1 MGTTISLRVAGT
13 DIDWTKNGPGENH
26 GPLFQDYDL
35 TRLRSEQLDYD
46 GVDPNDPDLAR
57 EEIAFARQL
66 SAVVPRLEL
75 LGFTLDQVET
85 EYSQA
90 TQEHAEETEA
100 LDEGSEKSSP
110 RLMTF
115 SEFYA
120 FASSHPIGELDDTFV
135 GGMDGDATR
144 RREGR
149 FFREGLMQ
157 RIPRDLNYGSSYSER
172 SYFTSLMMFLHPYS
186 ILRVLAECPMN
197 ANAQVDWQFGPV
209 VCAGWAD
216 ESQFLA
222 GPRRTQT
229 FLIATEGS
237 SDVHIL
243 GHALSLLR
251 PGIKDFFRFIDMRDG
266 HPFPGTGNL
275 VRFARG
281 LAKIDV
287 HNQVV
292 FLLDNDAEGILAYKE
307 IQSLSLPPNM
317 RATHLPPLDE
327 LRAIPARGPE
337 GVSPTDING
346 RAAAIECYLDFNA
359 PGAPP
364 PEIRWTNYKKE
375 LNAYQGAL
383 CHKQSFAKAFLKQNL
398 ASLSNYDVTKI
409 SKVLDRIVAVCT
421 DIAVRSSHLTGNGAF
436 S

>member
-1 MGTTISLRVAGT
+1 MGTSISLRVAGT

-26 GPLFQDYDL
+26 GPLFQDGDL
-35 TRLRSEQLDYD
+35 TRLRSEQVDYD
-46 GVDPNDPDLAR
+46 RVDPNDPDFAR

-66 SAVVPRLEL
+66 SGVVPRLEL
-75 LGFTLDQVET
+75 LGFTLDQVEA

-90 TQEHAEETEA
+90 TQEHAGEPEA
-100 LDEGSEKSSP
+100 LGDESESASP
-110 RLMTF
+110 RPMTF
-115 SEFYA
+115 PEFCT
-120 FASSHPIGELDDTFV
+120 FVSSHTIRELNDTV
-135 GGMDGDATR
+135 VWRVDGDDTR

-149 FFREGLMQ
+149 FFGRGLNK
-157 RIPRDLNYGSSYSER
+157 RTPRDWNYKSGYSER
-172 SYFTSLMMFLHPYS
+172 SYFASLMMFLHPYS

-209 VCAGWAD
+209 VCSGWAE

-237 SDVHIL
+237 SDTHIL
-243 GHALSLLR
+243 EHALSLLR
-251 PGIKDFFRFIDMRDG
+251 PGIKDFFRFIDMTDG

-275 VRFARG
+275 VKFARG

-292 FLLDNDAEGILAYKE
+292 FLLDNDAEGMLAYKE
-307 IQSLSLPPNM
+307 IQSLSLPSNM

-346 RAAAIECYLDFNA
+346 RAAAIECFLDFDA
-359 PGAPP
+359 PGPPP
-364 PEIRWTNYKKE
+364 PEIRWTNYNKE

-383 CHKQSFAKAFLKQNL
+383 CNKQSFAKAFLKQNL

-409 SKVLDRIVAVCT
+409 SKLLDHIVAVCT
-421 DIAVRSSHLTGNGAF
+421 DIAVRGSHLTGNGAF
-436 S
+436 P